1 MTLKYQKVDAYFYFY
16 LLAITFS
23 SITSQYIFKK
33 AYVNVNANANAYANS
48 YANSYA
54 NILVI
59 LGLCAYTFTGFC
71 VYKILNYGNLVVL
84 NIIWHLVY
92 FCILFIIGFLIFKE
106 KLNYQKIV
114 ALVFG
119 LISIIIFMFYGI
131 E

>member
-1 MTLKYQKVDAYFYFY
+1 MSVKYQKVDSYFYFY

-23 SITSQYIFKK
+23 SIASQYIFKK
-33 AYVNVNANANAYANS
+33 AYVNANTNVNTNTNT
-48 YANSYA
+48 

-59 LGLCAYTFTGFC
+59 LGLAAYTFTGFC

-92 FCILFIIGFLIFKE
+92 FSILFIIGFLIFEE
-106 KLNYQKIV
+106 KLNYQKLV
-114 ALVFG
+114 ALLFG
-119 LISIIIFMFYGI
+119 LISLIIFMFYGI

>member
-1 MTLKYQKVDAYFYFY
+1 MSVKYQKVDSYFYFY

-23 SITSQYIFKK
+23 SIASQYIFKK
-33 AYVNVNANANAYANS
+33 SYANANDANDYS
-48 YANSYA
+48 

-59 LGLCAYTFTGFC
+59 LGLAAYTFTGFC

-92 FCILFIIGFLIFKE
+92 FIILFIIGFLIFEE
-106 KLNYQKIV
+106 KINYQKLI
-114 ALVFG
+114 ALLFG
-119 LISIIIFMFYGI
+119 LISLIIFMFYGI